1 MVERSTPIL
10 QVSNYNVEFWVDGVW
25 YPAAID
31 MNYEVAAGEVL
42 AIVGESGSGKSSSQ
56 MGLMSLLASNA
67 RVTGSVKV
75 RGNEMLG
82 ENQKQVRKFRG
93 KEVAYIF
100 QEPMTALNPV
110 YTIGFQIVEALQT
123 HMPLSNKQAKQRKD
137 KLKKVSENL
146 ISTMKENEIDEFNVK
161 DGKIMYSKTS
171 VKKPITKKNLMSILS
186 KYYKGDIS
194 QAVEVNNFILE
205 NREEVVKETIKRSIV
220 NKVDVE

>member
-1 MVERSTPIL
+1 
-10 QVSNYNVEFWVDGVW
+10 
-25 YPAAID
+25 
-31 MNYEVAAGEVL
+31 
-42 AIVGESGSGKSSSQ
+42 
-56 MGLMSLLASNA
+56 MSIAKNKAELVQLIKDWIM
-67 RVTGSVKV
+67 TD
-75 RGNEMLG
+75 NEIREL
-82 ENQKQVRKFRG
+82 
-93 KEVAYIF
+93 
-100 QEPMTALNPV
+100 
-110 YTIGFQIVEALQT
+110 
-123 HMPLSNKQAKQRKD
+123 NKQAKQRKD

-146 ISTMKENEIDEFNVK
+146 INTMKENEIDEFNVK

>member
-1 MVERSTPIL
+1 
-10 QVSNYNVEFWVDGVW
+10 
-25 YPAAID
+25 
-31 MNYEVAAGEVL
+31 
-42 AIVGESGSGKSSSQ
+42 
-56 MGLMSLLASNA
+56 MSIAKNKAELVQLIKDWI
-67 RVTGSVKV
+67 TTD
-75 RGNEMLG
+75 NEIREL
-82 ENQKQVRKFRG
+82 
-93 KEVAYIF
+93 
-100 QEPMTALNPV
+100 
-110 YTIGFQIVEALQT
+110 
-123 HMPLSNKQAKQRKD
+123 NKQAKQRKD

-161 DGKIMYSKTS
+161 DGKIMYSKTN

>member
-1 MVERSTPIL
+1 
-10 QVSNYNVEFWVDGVW
+10 
-25 YPAAID
+25 
-31 MNYEVAAGEVL
+31 
-42 AIVGESGSGKSSSQ
+42 
-56 MGLMSLLASNA
+56 MSIAKNKAELVQLIKDWI
-67 RVTGSVKV
+67 TTD
-75 RGNEMLG
+75 NEIREL
-82 ENQKQVRKFRG
+82 
-93 KEVAYIF
+93 
-100 QEPMTALNPV
+100 
-110 YTIGFQIVEALQT
+110 
-123 HMPLSNKQAKQRKD
+123 NKQAKQRKD

-220 NKVDVE
+220 NKVDVD

>member
-1 MVERSTPIL
+1 
-10 QVSNYNVEFWVDGVW
+10 
-25 YPAAID
+25 
-31 MNYEVAAGEVL
+31 
-42 AIVGESGSGKSSSQ
+42 
-56 MGLMSLLASNA
+56 MSIAKNKAELVQLIKDWI
-67 RVTGSVKV
+67 TTD
-75 RGNEMLG
+75 NEIREL
-82 ENQKQVRKFRG
+82 
-93 KEVAYIF
+93 
-100 QEPMTALNPV
+100 
-110 YTIGFQIVEALQT
+110 
-123 HMPLSNKQAKQRKD
+123 NKQAKQRKD

-146 ISTMKENEIDEFNVK
+146 INTMKENEIDEFNVK